1 MAPHQRVN
9 SQQLKY
15 PKDMAEPQFPVAS
28 DDFFN
33 RDIKPLRNT
42 FGLTSRESSSITQF
56 ETQELQPQLQ
66 QMMQLRSQ
74 LLKERNSELAYQRG
88 LQEFEE
94 KKRQAQE
101 EINFGERTEE
111 ITKSL
116 NNIIEDPNKNNFQ
129 KQREIAAFGMKNAQ
143 MLSKFPAAGIIFR
156 SAENSLKSRQA
167 ESDSANKNL
176 QTTSRMATSGIDPV
190 KFNNFINSDGIVT
203 PAEAMEEEINQAN
216 WNKGQAIAGSRAAT
230 ANQAKL
236 DAEEKELDDVF
247 NRDLKELTGIESFIT
262 KVDEDTT
269 VPEEGDPNEQAEALS
284 FKKGKIL
291 RDIKLSDGRSLGELG
306 VVDTISALKA
316 INDLRSDLYAKRAE
330 PAKVRG
336 KIQELNSPDTAGAT
350 MLQGQTLNL
359 PKNPTPEQQQLIEQL
374 RLTL

>member
-1 MAPHQRVN
+1 
-9 SQQLKY
+9 
-15 PKDMAEPQFPVAS
+15 MAEPQFPVAT

-116 NNIIEDPNKNNFQ
+116 NNIIEDPTKNNFQ

-143 MLSKFPAAGIIFR
+143 IISKFPAAGVIFR
-156 SAENSLKSRQA
+156 SAENSLKSRLA
-167 ESDSANKNL
+167 EADAADKNL
-176 QTTSRMATSGIDPV
+176 QSTSRAATVGIDP
-190 KFNNFINSDGIVT
+190 KIFKESINSDGIVT
-203 PAEAMEEEINQAN
+203 EAEAIEERINQAN
-216 WNKGQAIAGSRAAT
+216 WDRGQSAAT
-230 ANQAKL
+230 SRGAAADKARF
-236 DAEEKELDDVF
+236 DAEEKRLDNEL
-247 NRDLKELTGIESFIT
+247 
-262 KVDEDTT
+262 
-269 VPEEGDPNEQAEALS
+269 
-284 FKKGKIL
+284 
-291 RDIKLSDGRSLGELG
+291 KLSNSEYDSLEKAITSIEDGVQLEQLEKEHPNDLAKRVQKEKIRRIKNLSISDGKTLGDLG
-306 VVDTISALKA
+306 VTDPASAMAQISKLRMEA
-316 INDLRSDLYAKRAE
+316 IAARRA
-330 PAKVRG
+330 PAKARE
-336 KIQELNSPDTAGAT
+336 KLIELNSPDTAAGSMVPRPQQTIAIPAGMT
-350 MLQGQTLNL
+350 PDQLQQLQQMLQSFQS
-359 PKNPTPEQQQLIEQL
+359 Q
-374 RLTL
+374 